1 MRRAMHNAKRRLAE
15 MKRPS
20 LKQTRAALSQR
31 TPDADNARYCRWEA
45 RMPAVQVSIVDWRVR
60 DESGRVTLR
69 GRAAPGEV
77 NHAVVTKIDHL
88 TRLVR

>member
-1 MRRAMHNAKRRLAE
+1 
-15 MKRPS
+15 
-20 LKQTRAALSQR
+20 
-31 TPDADNARYCRWEA
+31 
-45 RMPAVQVSIVDWRVR
+45 MPAVQVSIVDWRVR

-88 TRLVR
+88 TQLVR